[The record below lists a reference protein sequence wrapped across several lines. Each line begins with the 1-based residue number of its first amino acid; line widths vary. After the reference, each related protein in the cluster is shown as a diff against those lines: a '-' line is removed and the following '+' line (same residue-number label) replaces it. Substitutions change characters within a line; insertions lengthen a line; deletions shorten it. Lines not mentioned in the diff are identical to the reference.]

1 VNAGVRVLVQ
11 RQPVDE
17 SFVTQ
22 LVDEECAVL
31 GDAATVSWLDDETN
45 LVAAIGGLRADE
57 PAVVVP
63 APGTPDLGDLPVAL
77 PGPSIRVDIDLRD
90 DPDRTA
96 CLRRHIQG
104 RGVDGIRWALRT
116 LHHLAR
122 RPVHVVPYGTDP
134 DQFGELRL
142 ADLSGRP
149 QPVVVVL
156 HGGFWRSRWQEDLM
170 DALCVDLAERGLAS
184 WNVEYR
190 RPDRHQWSDTVCD
203 VRAAIE
209 HVRELAIEYPV
220 DPHRI
225 ALVGHS
231 AGGQLAVQAAAG
243 LVTAADQPR
252 PALVVQ
258 LAGLVDLEGTHRRD
272 LGNGAVPTAL
282 GGTPEEVPGVY
293 EKSSPL
299 SRLPVG
305 ARQLVVIGRSDSP
318 DLREMSRRYV
328 TASAAAGDDATLVED
343 DGDHFSVIDPT
354 SPLWARTA
362 EALHETLSL

>member
-1 VNAGVRVLVQ
+1 VNQAVRVLVQ

-17 SFVTQ
+17 AFVTE
-22 LVDEECAVL
+22 LVDEEAAVL
-31 GDAATVSWLDDETN
+31 GSAATVSWLDDQTD
-45 LVAAIGGLRADE
+45 LVAAIAGLRAGE
-57 PAVVVP
+57 PALVVP
-63 APGTPDLGDLPVAL
+63 APGTPDLCDLPVVL
-77 PGPSIRVDIDLRD
+77 PGPSIRVDIGLRD
-90 DPDRTA
+90 DPDLTTS
-96 CLRRHIQG
+96 LRRHIQG

-142 ADLSGRP
+142 AHPSGRP

-156 HGGFWRSRWQEDLM
+156 HGGFWRSRWQVDLM
-170 DALCVDLAERGLAS
+170 DALCVDLAERGMAS

-190 RPDRHQWSDTVCD
+190 RPDRNRWSDTISD
-203 VRAAIE
+203 VRAGIA
-209 HVRELAIEYPV
+209 HVRQLATEYPI

-243 LVTAADQPR
+243 LVTEAGQPQ

-258 LAGLVDLEGTHRRD
+258 LAGLVDLEETHRRD
-272 LGNGAVPTAL
+272 LGNGAVPAAL
-282 GGTPEEVPGVY
+282 GGTPEEVPDAY
-293 EKSSPL
+293 EQGSPL
-299 SRLPVG
+299 SCLPVG

-328 TASAAAGDDATLVED
+328 AASTAGGDDISLVED

-354 SPLWARTA
+354 SRLWVRTA
-362 EALHETLSL
+362 EALHEALSG